1 MKKTQR
7 EKNAFLDATDKG
19 NVLILA
25 LGLFHLLAAGA
36 IYFSLQLAHLTTLKN
51 IDTDLEVVKIKVLRR
66 IKNDFYD
73 QNCDDFVFEEKDI
86 TVSASYEGSQC
97 TLDFSGKAE
106 FQMIIQYD
114 EVYLCIASVEYVYE
128 R

>member
-1 MKKTQR
+1 M
-7 EKNAFLDATDKG
+7 
-19 NVLILA
+19 
-25 LGLFHLLAAGA
+25 
-36 IYFSLQLAHLTTLKN
+36 QLAHLTTLKN

-106 FQMIIQYD
+106 FRMIIQYD